1 MAMVIDWLKQ
11 FKNRPIKK
19 QLLIIFISFILFI
32 GITFVLIIPSTLN
45 SFFTNEMFKSIE
57 ESQGLISSE
66 SEITELSS
74 EPKRQTLRSV
84 QHLFIQWDGAI
95 YQGSK
100 LSSKALHILYNQ
112 AIDQE
117 EVSKRYVLDV
127 NGQEMLY
134 VISKR
139 EFNGIPIYQVSYLW
153 DAYRKEVVHTL
164 LKRIY
169 FILFIILI
177 VGIVLS
183 FFLSNWFVK
192 PLITIN
198 EHVRHLSK
206 RKWERTVHINRK
218 DEIGTLAA
226 SIESMRRQLKT
237 QDEAQQNMLQHI
249 SHDLKTPVMVIR
261 SYADCLKEGVYPTG
275 TLEGTADIIEQEA
288 VKLEKKIK
296 GLLYLTKLDY
306 LRTKGPVK
314 EEVPLHFVVEQVV
327 HRLKSNRRDVRVSM
341 ELDEV
346 MIVGDK
352 EQWITFFENLLD
364 NFFKYAKS
372 NIVLTLKDTES
383 EVIGTFMNDGDPI
396 DEDIIDNLFMPYV
409 KGEKGHFG
417 LGLAI
422 MKRIASLHQA
432 SITAQNLPR
441 GVQFTVVWKKGNKKG

>member
-1 MAMVIDWLKQ
+1 MVIEWLNQ

-32 GITFVLIIPSTLN
+32 GIAFVLIIPSTLN
-45 SFFTNEMFKSIE
+45 SFFTSEMFKSIE

-66 SEITELSS
+66 SEISELSS

-84 QHLFIQWDGAI
+84 QHLFIQWDGTI
-95 YQGSK
+95 YQGSE
-100 LSSKALHILYNQ
+100 LSSKDLRVLYHQALN
-112 AIDQE
+112 QE
-117 EVSKRYVLDV
+117 EVSKRYVLNV

-139 EFNGIPIYQVSYLW
+139 EFNGVPIYQVSYLW

-164 LKRIY
+164 LKQIY
-169 FILFIILI
+169 YILFIILI

-183 FFLSNWFVK
+183 FFLSNWFVR

-198 EHVRHLSK
+198 EHVRQLSR
-206 RKWERTVHINRK
+206 RKWDRTVQINRK

-226 SIESMRRQLKT
+226 SIESMRKQLKA
-237 QDEAQQNMLQHI
+237 QDETQQNMLQHI

-296 GLLYLTKLDY
+296 DLLYLTKLDY
-306 LRTKGPVK
+306 LSVKGSVK
-314 EEVPLHFVVEQVV
+314 EEVPLHLVVKQVV
-327 HRLKSNRRDVRVSM
+327 HRLKGKRQDVHVSM
-341 ELDEV
+341 ELEEV
-346 MIVGDK
+346 TIVGDK

-372 NIVLTLKDTES
+372 NILLTLKETES
-383 EVIGTFMNDGDPI
+383 EMIGTFLNDGDPI
-396 DEDIIDNLFMPYV
+396 DEEIIEDLFKPYV
-409 KGEKGHFG
+409 KGKKGHFG

-432 SITAQNLPR
+432 SITAENVPH
-441 GVQFTVVWKKGNKKG
+441 GVQFTVIWEKGNNSY